1 MIRELDDSLETVFVN
16 EGQMKQVFIALMSNA
31 FDAMEDD
38 GSLTVRT
45 HWNELESER
54 MVCVEL
60 SDTGCGIPSQH
71 LPKIFDPFF
80 TTKPLGR
87 GTGLGLSVCYGI
99 VSEHG
104 GRIEVDSVEG
114 AGTTFRLL
122 LPPHRETTAQTRE
135 QSFEAILEMEGVL

>member
-1 MIRELDDSLETVFVN
+1 VD
-16 EGQMKQVFIALMSNA
+16 
-31 FDAMEDD
+31 
-38 GSLTVRT
+38 
-45 HWNELESER
+45 SER
-54 MVCVEL
+54 LVCVEL
-60 SDTGCGIPSQH
+60 SDTGCGIAAVH

-104 GRIEVDSVEG
+104 GRIEVDSTEG
-114 AGTTFRLL
+114 VGTTFRVLI
-122 LPPHRETTAQTRE
+122 PPHHEAALARG